1 MMPNKMPTTEFA
13 YSTQCHASV
22 SSRAINPVAIN
33 GVMATQPSHRN
44 SNMNQEESE
53 QSNSE
58 QCDGPHT
65 TEMSD
70 SQQQTEYVLCEKIGE
85 GGYSTVRLAYCT
97 DRTSSEK
104 VRMACKIVQKSAK
117 AYGMKE
123 FEMMKKIQHKNI
135 IHVHDIVQSESKVYI
150 YMELAENRD
159 LHDYICRKGEV
170 PEDQAKT
177 LFQQMASAVQYL
189 HSNNIAHRDLK
200 CENIL
205 LTSEL
210 DVKLAD
216 FGLACSCVNR
226 DGRRVLSETFC
237 GSYAYAPPEI
247 LTRIPYDPKLADV
260 WSLGVILFTMLN
272 AALPFDYSNPR
283 KQCKDQKLQK
293 FKFKPHILDTV
304 SKQAI
309 YVVKDMLEPDTT
321 LRLNI
326 DEVMAHQWLTASNTL
341 HAAET
346 RQWAPEEW
354 DEADTIET
362 QVVTNNGENITSNNT
377 RNSVNAN
384 MPQQSIGEHNNRQK
398 HYQKNSCFGKLF
410 HCLTKGF
417 RRYCTII
424 LCFGEKCCS

>member
-1 MMPNKMPTTEFA
+1 MMPNKMPTTEYE

-33 GVMATQPSHRN
+33 EVMATQPSHRN

-53 QSNSE
+53 QSDSE

-70 SQQQTEYVLCEKIGE
+70 LQQTEYVLCEKIGE
-85 GGYSTVRLAYCT
+85 GGYSKVRLAYYT

-104 VRMACKIVQKSAK
+104 VRLACKIVQKRAQ

-123 FEMMKKIQHKNI
+123 FEIMKKIQHKNI
-135 IHVHDIVQSESKVYI
+135 IHVHDIIQSKSKVYI
-150 YMELAENRD
+150 FMELAENRD
-159 LHDYICRKGEV
+159 LHDYISHNGEV

-177 LFQQMASAVQYL
+177 WFLQMASAVQYL

-205 LTSEL
+205 LTSEF

-216 FGLACSCVNR
+216 FGLACSCVSR
-226 DGRRVLSETFC
+226 DSRRVLRETFC

-272 AALPFDYSNPR
+272 AALPFDHSNPR
-283 KQCKDQKLQK
+283 KEYKDQKLRK

-304 SKQAI
+304 SDQAI
-309 YVVKDMLEPDTT
+309 YVVMDMLEPDTT

-354 DEADTIET
+354 DEVDTAEI
-362 QVVTNNGENITSNNT
+362 QFVTNNGKNISSNRM
-377 RNSVNAN
+377 RNSVSSN
-384 MPQQSIGEHNNRQK
+384 MSQQFIGEDNNRQK
-398 HYQKNSCFGKLF
+398 HYQKNSCFGNLF

-424 LCFGEKCCS
+424 LCFREKCCS